1 MRIIVL
7 NSQVPFIK
15 GGAEYLEDNLVSEL
29 QLRGHQVESI
39 KIPFKWYPIPSL
51 KKSVSILYN
60 LDLTELIGG
69 EADLVICLKYPTY
82 CIDHPCKVVWLCHQH
97 REAYDLWSK
106 MTKYIPDITLRKNL
120 KNFVK
125 ITDNFSL
132 KTCRKVFTISK
143 NVSFRLNKYNKI
155 KSEAVYP
162 PIRFKSSDDTISYEN
177 FFFVPSRITRLKRQD
192 LVLKAFKNVSV
203 DFNLV
208 IAGPID
214 DKIYFEE
221 LNEYIFKNGLKRR
234 VKILGNITDEKL
246 VYYYQNC
253 SSVIFIPF
261 DEDYGLVTLEA
272 FAQSKAVISTTDS
285 GGPTEFIE
293 NGKNGYL
300 SEPNSQDLYECLL
313 KLTSR
318 DNAKKLGIYS
328 REYFMK
334 KNISWDTTIEKLL
347 SVVK

>member
-1 MRIIVL
+1 MRIIVI

-15 GGAEYLEDNLVSEL
+15 GGAEYLEENLVSEL
-29 QLRGHQVESI
+29 QLRGHQVESV

-82 CIDHPCKVVWLCHQH
+82 CIDHPRKVVWLCHQH
-97 REAYDLWSK
+97 REAYDLWST
-106 MTKYIPDITLRKNL
+106 MTKYIPDIKSRKNL
-120 KNFVK
+120 KHFVK
-125 ITDNFSL
+125 LTDNASL
-132 KTCRKVFTISK
+132 KSCRKVFTISK
-143 NVSFRLNKYNKI
+143 NVSLRLKKYNNI
-155 KSEAVYP
+155 ESEATYP
-162 PIRFKSSDDTISYEN
+162 PIRFKSFDDTIYYEN

-192 LVLKAFKNVSV
+192 LVLKAFKNINLN
-203 DFNLV
+203 FNLI

-221 LNEYIFKNGLKRR
+221 LNEYIIKNNLKKR

-246 VYYYQNC
+246 VYFYKNC
-253 SSVIFIPF
+253 NSVIFIPI
-261 DEDYGLVTLEA
+261 DEDYGLITLEA
-272 FAQSKAVISTTDS
+272 FVHSKAVISTTDS

-300 SEPNSQDLYECLL
+300 SEPKPQALYECLL

-318 DNAKKLGIYS
+318 DNAINLGKYS